1 MQRTFQQPPCCQS
14 PCEFFVTF
22 RHVRSLPLL
31 NFWRPKGF
39 TLQQFEEIDLTGKA
53 IKLEVWTRISL
64 CVIVNP
70 VQLKQNFA
78 QPIHPIS
85 PIFHPCTLYI
95 YDGSRTPSNELW
107 LHGYGFPMVSLSKIP
122 FVHWIA
128 QSLTRW
134 PSSPVLPPASAGRWL
149 DSGRPRVWAD
159 TDILERI
166 KVSAENTWTW

>member
-1 MQRTFQQPPCCQS
+1 MWIFRNLS
-14 PCEFFVTF
+14 PCQESTFAEFLATK
-22 RHVRSLPLL
+22 RIHSATVRGDRSHRKGHQTWSMDENFPLRYSQSGTAETK
-31 NFWRPKGF
+31 FCATHSPHF
-39 TLQQFEEIDLTGKA
+39 T
-53 IKLEVWTRISL
+53 
-64 CVIVNP
+64 N
-70 VQLKQNFA
+70 
-78 QPIHPIS
+78 IS
-85 PIFHPCTLYI
+85 PLYII